1 MSVLALIPARGQSK
15 GVERKNL
22 RLLRGAPLIFWT
34 IQAAQQATGINQV
47 VVSTEDNEIAAVA
60 RSLGVQQPLMRP
72 AELAEDT
79 TPGVAPVLHA
89 AEELPQFSLILLLQP
104 TSPMRSVADIEGIL
118 EFQRRTEAKSV
129 VSVSPVA
136 ESPQLFFSLESDNT
150 LTPLLTEGL
159 DLRRRQDFQQFHK
172 LNGAMYLVERNW
184 LLEHRTLVNSS
195 TLGYEMPFERSI
207 DIDTHEDFA
216 RAEMLMG
223 VTKG

>member
-22 RLLRGAPLIFWT
+22 RLLRGEPLIFWT
-34 IQAAQQATGINQV
+34 IQAAQQAKGINQV

-60 RSLGVQQPLMRP
+60 RSFGVEQPLIRP

-89 AEELPQFSLILLLQP
+89 AEQLPGFSWILLLQP
-104 TSPMRSVADIEGIL
+104 TSPMRSVADIEGML
-118 EFQRRTEAKSV
+118 EFQRRTEAESV
-129 VSVSPVA
+129 VSVSPVS
-136 ESPQLFFSLESDNT
+136 ESPQLVFSLESDNT
-150 LTPLLTEGL
+150 LTPLLPEGV

-184 LLEHRTLVNSS
+184 LLEHRTLVTSS
-195 TLGYEMPFERSI
+195 TLGYEMPVERSI
-207 DIDTHEDFA
+207 DIDTQGDFA
-216 RAEMLMG
+216 RAELLMG
-223 VTKG
+223 AMHD